1 MDTLSTGYQ
10 DLSRIKHGVRMR
22 LARRDTPEVTII
34 ASGDLRLSANQT
46 CWPEQESVEAAV
58 ARAIRSNGHDIVRG
72 HPVDT
77 NKGHGF
83 IDSQK
88 YGREVFQGIHPE
100 SPIVV
105 VFAAWQYS
113 HHVLAGLMRHK
124 GPILTVANWSGT
136 WPGLVGMLNLNGS
149 LAKAGVPYDTL
160 WSEDFTDDY
169 FGRQLSRWLS
179 GKKVMEEKSYAVP
192 LEQVDESRF
201 SSARAEGEQI
211 ARKIN
216 DRISIMGVFDEGCM
230 GMYNAIIPDHLLNQ
244 VGMFKERLS
253 QSALYYETLQVTDE
267 EASSCLA
274 WVQERGMSFNFGT
287 DEATELTVVQ
297 VLQQFKTY
305 IAALRIAD
313 DFGCD
318 TIGIQ
323 YQQGLKDLLPASD
336 LVEGLLNNTERPPV
350 LSRDGSRE
358 LYAGRALVHF
368 NEVDE
373 CAGLDAYITSII
385 WRSLGYPPETTL
397 HDVRWGD
404 QYDDSFVWVFQISGA
419 APPAHFIGG
428 YSGTTSERQP
438 PMYFPLG
445 GGTVKGISKPGHIIW
460 SRIYVEDGRLKADLG
475 LGEVLALPDEETE
488 RRWQSTT
495 HQWPIMHAIIQGVSR
510 REFMARHKANH
521 IQVVYVP
528 DSGKSDETLMTKAAA
543 FAELGIETFI
553 CGMEWT

>member
-1 MDTLSTGYQ
+1 
-10 DLSRIKHGVRMR
+10 MR
-22 LARRDTPEVTII
+22 LASRDTSEVTII

-58 ARAIRSNGHDIVRG
+58 ARAIRSSGYNVVRG

-88 YGREVFQGIHPE
+88 YGREVFQGFHPE

-149 LAKAGVPYDTL
+149 LAKAGVSYDTL

-287 DEATELTVVQ
+287 DEATELTEAQ
-297 VLQQFKTY
+297 VMQQLKTY

-404 QYDDSFVWVFQISGA
+404 HYDNSFVWVFQISGA

-445 GGTVKGISKPGHIIW
+445 GGTVKGISKPGHIVW
-460 SRIYVEDGRLKADLG
+460 SRIFVEDGRLKADLG
-475 LGEVLALPDEETE
+475 LGEVLSLPDEETE

-528 DSGKSDETLMTKAAA
+528 DSGNSEEALITKAAA

-553 CGMEWT
+553 CGMEWA

>member
-1 MDTLSTGYQ
+1 
-10 DLSRIKHGVRMR
+10 MR
-22 LARRDTPEVTII
+22 LASRDTPEVTII

-46 CWPEQESVEAAV
+46 CWPEQENVESAV
-58 ARAIRSNGHDIVRG
+58 AQAIRSSGYDVVRG
-72 HPVDT
+72 HPVDA

-88 YGREVFQGIHPE
+88 YGRDVFQGIHPE

-113 HHVLAGLMRHK
+113 HHVLAGLMRHR

-179 GKKVMEEKSYAVP
+179 GKNVMEENSYAVP
-192 LEQVDESRF
+192 FEQVDESRF
-201 SSARAEGEQI
+201 GSARAEGKHI

-253 QSALYYETLQVTDE
+253 QSALYYETLQVTDD

-274 WVQERGMSFNFGT
+274 WIQERGMTFNFGT
-287 DEATELTVVQ
+287 DEATDLTEAQ
-297 VLQQFKTY
+297 VLQQLKTY

-336 LVEGLLNNTERPPV
+336 LVEGLLNNTKRPPV

-358 LYAGRALVHF
+358 LYAGQALVHF

-445 GGTVKGISKPGHIIW
+445 GGTVKGISKPGHIVW
-460 SRIYVEDGRLKADLG
+460 SRIFVEDGRLKADLG
-475 LGEVLALPDEETE
+475 LGEVLSLPNEETE

-528 DSGKSDETLMTKAAA
+528 DSGNSEEALITKATA
-543 FAELGIETFI
+543 FAELGIETFL
-553 CGMEWT
+553 CGKEWT